1 MNTDKA
7 YKLLARAKGISN
19 GQAKALIDR
28 GLVLCGDK
36 KISIAR
42 AELPINSSFEV
53 LEVKKP
59 KVLFC
64 DENILALEKP
74 PFIESYELCN
84 QYPDWSLLH
93 RLDRETSGVILLIKA
108 ESDFAL
114 KAKRAFKNQ
123 EVYKE
128 YMCLVHGIVPDS
140 MRITKPISTIKKG
153 FAKSRIDKKGLEAI
167 TTITP
172 LALMGKKTF
181 LKVVIQ
187 TGRTHQIRV
196 HLQSID
202 HPIVGDRIYGKPD
215 GAKRLL
221 LHAHKISLLGYEFSS
236 PLPKELE
243 F

>member
-28 GLVLCGDK
+28 GLVLSGGK

-42 AELPINSSFEV
+42 AELQNNASFEV

-74 PFIESYELCN
+74 AFIESYDLCSE
-84 QYPDWSLLH
+84 YPDWSLLH

-128 YMCLVHGIVPDS
+128 YACLAHGIVADS
-140 MRITKPISTIKKG
+140 MRIVKPISTIKKG
-153 FAKSRIDKKGLEAI
+153 FAKSRIDKKGLQAI

-172 LALMGKKTF
+172 LALVGKKTF
-181 LKVVIQ
+181 LKVIIQ

-196 HLQSID
+196 HLQSVD

-236 PLPKELE
+236 DLPKELE